1 MSRTQV
7 YEENAQR
14 CEKKA
19 AAAQLETERYCWSM
33 MAQAWLKLAASPS
46 NEVGLLSSIRRLIAA
61 GSSI

>member
-19 AAAQLETERYCWSM
+19 AAAQSETEHYCWSM